1 MIKAALSGEP
11 IEILDHLVGIL
22 GPRNARDNC
31 LAAISPEVIDTPLG
45 AKKRY
50 ARLGYREI
58 APHSMEHF
66 GRLFGFRT
74 ACWMSKMISDVTHAL
89 S

>member
-45 AKKRY
+45 AKKLY
-50 ARLGYREI
+50 VGWAIARLPPI
-58 APHSMEHF
+58 QWNTSA
-66 GRLFGFRT
+66 
-74 ACWMSKMISDVTHAL
+74 ACSAFEPPAGCPK
-89 S
+89 